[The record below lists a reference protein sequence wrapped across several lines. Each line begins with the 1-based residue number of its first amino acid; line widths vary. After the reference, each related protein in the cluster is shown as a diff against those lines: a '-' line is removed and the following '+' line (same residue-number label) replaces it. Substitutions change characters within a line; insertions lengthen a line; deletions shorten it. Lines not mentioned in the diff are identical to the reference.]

1 MKSRPNAPGARRPA
15 SRPDIPPRNL
25 LIGLAWSGVCIL
37 CWAPMLPIAKRSLAT
52 IDNFSLGTL
61 RYVIGLTIFA
71 CLLWAFEGRQ
81 AFRYGTRL
89 WPAIGY
95 GVIGITGFNS
105 FVWYGLNF
113 TRPEHAGI
121 LMAMQT
127 PLTALVLWL
136 ARGQRPATFTLGCVA
151 MAIGGVGV
159 VVTKGDLARA
169 FEGGSLLGDVLVLL
183 GALCWVNYTLAGGR
197 FAGWSALRMTTLTCL
212 PGGVG
217 LLAVNAVAVAAGFV
231 HVPAVG
237 AVLSVWWQILYFAAG
252 TVVLGV
258 LSFNAGVK
266 YLGALNMMLM
276 INLVPVGVF
285 AIEAALG
292 RRYEPIEL
300 AGAALVIC
308 ALAANNLYLRRK
320 G

>member
-1 MKSRPNAPGARRPA
+1 
-15 SRPDIPPRNL
+15 
-25 LIGLAWSGVCIL
+25 
-37 CWAPMLPIAKRSLAT
+37 MLPIAKRSLAT

-61 RYVIGLTIFA
+61 RYVVGLSIFA
-71 CLLWAFEGRQ
+71 CLLWALEGRQ

-89 WPAIGY
+89 WPAIGF
-95 GVIGITGFNS
+95 GVVGITGFNT
-105 FVWYGLNF
+105 FAWYGLNF

-136 ARGQRPATFTLGCVA
+136 AHGQRPARFTLGCVA
-151 MAIGGVGV
+151 IAIAGVAL
-159 VVTKGDLARA
+159 VVTKGDLSRA
-169 FEGGSLLGDVLVLL
+169 LEGGSILGDVLVLL
-183 GALCWVNYTLAGGR
+183 GALCWVFYTLAAGR
-197 FAGWSALRMTTLTCL
+197 FAGWSALRMTTLTCI
-212 PGGVG
+212 PGGLG
-217 LLAVNAVAVAAGFV
+217 LLAVNAVAVAIGSV
-231 HVPAVG
+231 QVPAVE
-237 AVLSVWWQILYFAAG
+237 AVFAVWWQILYFAAG

-266 YLGALNMMLM
+266 HLGALNMMLM

-292 RRYEPIEL
+292 RRYEMVEL